1 MPPVLERFRSCSV
14 FIIHGGLN
22 TTDSVVHTHGVVDV
36 DVTISP
42 YLYWDL
48 GLHLLTKT
56 LIMGNIPYSTDY
68 FYFHMDEGHRCC

>member
-1 MPPVLERFRSCSV
+1 MSPVLGRFRICAV

-42 YLYWDL
+42 YHNWDL
-48 GLHLLTKT
+48 GLHLLMKT
-56 LIMGNIPYSTDY
+56 LITGNIPYSTDY